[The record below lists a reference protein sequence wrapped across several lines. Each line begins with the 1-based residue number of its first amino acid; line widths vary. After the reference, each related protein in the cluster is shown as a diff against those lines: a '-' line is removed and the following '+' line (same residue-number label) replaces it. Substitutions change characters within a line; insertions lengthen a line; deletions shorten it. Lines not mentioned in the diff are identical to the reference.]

1 MTATDGRRV
10 FQQYSNRALDTL
22 GLWTQ
27 VNQTVTQQLLDLS
40 ANSTKDGVRLLAEVQ
55 ASGID
60 AVRGNL
66 ATVTER
72 LGAVAEEPQHNPTD
86 WSRTSVLTGIEQ
98 VQRWFRVLE
107 GNTQA
112 LTRYAEAVQSTAAE
126 ATSRIQEA
134 LDTVA
139 QHVRSNT
146 DEATETV
153 KTAAETVKPAAAARQ
168 PHAGTKPR
176 RPSRATHR

>member
-40 ANSTKDGVRLLAEVQ
+40 ASSTKDGLRLLAEVQ

-72 LGAVAEEPQHNPTD
+72 LGAGVEEPQHNPTD

-107 GNTQA
+107 GNTHA
-112 LTRYAEAVQSTAAE
+112 LTRYAEAVQSTAAQ

-153 KTAAETVKPAAAARQ
+153 KTAAAARQ
-168 PHAGTKPR
+168 PRAGTKPR
-176 RPSRATHR
+176 RPSRAAHR